1 MENLQYTSSLKVP
14 NGVQKIH
21 AGTLFSAPG
30 FSSLILSKLQNE
42 GFVIISN
49 LNLPVISRG
58 QALEDFVRLMGDP
71 VLHAP
76 SDTSFISDIKKKVE
90 TTSAFPTY
98 SEHSE
103 EAFLHTDSAYKET
116 PEDAFILY
124 CIKPAACQGGMTT
137 ILSLSDIYNEIAANP
152 CSQLLLRELANT
164 SYPNLVPSIFK
175 SERDV
180 VDEFV
185 HAPILEP
192 SQKIRFRHD
201 TIQKGLSKI
210 ASTLS
215 DDAITAFEQF
225 TSLIKNSQKT
235 LKVNLAERDLLVINN
250 RTMLHGR
257 TAFSDSTRHLLR
269 IRFNIKDS
277 EPLLRP
283 SESCSHLESRF
294 IDKYIR

>member
-1 MENLQYTSSLKVP
+1 MQLTSSLKDSS
-14 NGVQKIH
+14 GVQKIQ

-49 LNLPVISRG
+49 LNLPVSCRG

-71 VLHAP
+71 VLHAL
-76 SDTSFISDIKKKVE
+76 SDTSFICDIKKKVE
-90 TTSAFPTY
+90 ITSAFPTY

-137 ILSLSDIYNEIAANP
+137 ILSLSDIYNEMAAHP

-164 SYPNLVPSIFK
+164 RYPYMVPSIFK
-175 SERDV
+175 TRRDV
-180 VDEFV
+180 VDEFI
-185 HAPILEP
+185 HEPILEP
-192 SQKIRFRHD
+192 SQKIRFRRD
-201 TIQKGLSKI
+201 TIQKSLSRI

-215 DDAITAFEQF
+215 EDAIAAFELF

-235 LKVNLAERDLLVINN
+235 LKVNLAAGDLLVMNN

-257 TAFSDSTRHLLR
+257 TAFNDSTRHLLR
-269 IRFNIKDS
+269 IRFNIKDT
-277 EPLLRP
+277 EPLLQP
-283 SESCSHLESRF
+283 SEFCSHLESNF
-294 IDKYIR
+294 LDKYLR